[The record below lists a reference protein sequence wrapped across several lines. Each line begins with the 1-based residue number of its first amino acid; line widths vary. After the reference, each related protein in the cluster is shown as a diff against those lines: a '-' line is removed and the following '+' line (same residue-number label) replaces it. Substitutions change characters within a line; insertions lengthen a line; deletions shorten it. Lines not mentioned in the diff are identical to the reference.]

1 MLCDPTTTGFGSATA
16 AAHEW
21 WLENKCHAKP
31 AAGSDGWKI
40 FGFLSRWKFKRR
52 YVAELERRVAKLSAT
67 EPASSRLK
75 LNERMLAAAS
85 RDAACFADPA
95 WPASRTCGG
104 SREVSQWMQYFVKF
118 YLGFA
123 GARPADDIPVIGPPR
138 GGAGPNVAKGDTVQ
152 LRFALRGWIGGANM
166 LAMAPEEVDAHF
178 ARLEDGGGRAP
189 YGERRATVTLGGGAL
204 VAGLENAIASKMRRG
219 ERKVVL
225 VPPRE
230 AYGDEG
236 RGPIPGGAHLV
247 VDVQVLTTDEA
258 ALVTA

>member
-1 MLCDPTTTGFGSATA
+1 
-16 AAHEW
+16 
-21 WLENKCHAKP
+21 
-31 AAGSDGWKI
+31 
-40 FGFLSRWKFKRR
+40 
-52 YVAELERRVAKLSAT
+52 
-67 EPASSRLK
+67 
-75 LNERMLAAAS
+75 
-85 RDAACFADPA
+85 
-95 WPASRTCGG
+95 
-104 SREVSQWMQYFVKF
+104 
-118 YLGFA
+118 
-123 GARPADDIPVIGPPR
+123 
-138 GGAGPNVAKGDTVQ
+138 
-152 LRFALRGWIGGANM
+152 M
-166 LAMAPEEVDAHF
+166 LAMAPEAVDANF

-258 ALVTA
+258 AMVTA